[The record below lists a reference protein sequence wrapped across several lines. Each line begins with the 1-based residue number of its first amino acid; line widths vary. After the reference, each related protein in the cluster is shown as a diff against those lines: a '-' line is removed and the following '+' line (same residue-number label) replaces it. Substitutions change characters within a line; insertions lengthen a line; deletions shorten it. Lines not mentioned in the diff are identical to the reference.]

1 MKIWWIQFFG
11 LMFTQLS
18 PGVFKV
24 DLALKYLFGIVWQQ
38 NTLENA
44 NFFEVSTKKI
54 CRNGVDFGELAASK
68 GLAVSQRDVDRCR
81 SRLQNDVC
89 LLACMA

>member
-54 CRNGVDFGELAASK
+54 CRNGVDFGE
-68 GLAVSQRDVDRCR
+68 D
-81 SRLQNDVC
+81 
-89 LLACMA
+89 